1 MKMSGQ
7 SMKESMLQI
16 LQMQGISQEELETT
30 KNVKE
35 FQQLLK
41 RKKIEKELH
50 QMGFNSLEELQKA
63 LKDYKEKNLP
73 ELAIPEDEIDL
84 KCLDEITDINF
95 DDINIDID
103 FSFLDKK
110 EEEK

>member
-1 MKMSGQ
+1 MSGQ

-16 LQMQGISQEELETT
+16 LEMQGISQEELRKT

-41 RKKIEKELH
+41 RKKIEKELR
-50 QMGFNSLEELQKA
+50 QMGFNNIEELQKA

-73 ELAIPEDEIDL
+73 ELSISEEIDL
-84 KCLDEITDINF
+84 KCLQKLT
-95 DDINIDID
+95 
-103 FSFLDKK
+103 STLMT
-110 EEEK
+110 